1 MTNTTTQPAITPPRG
16 PGRPALPIGTAK
28 RTRMELRTT
37 AELAGKAA
45 RMAAAAG
52 LSVNAWIERRIMD
65 AR

>member
-1 MTNTTTQPAITPPRG
+1 MTHPPTQPARR
-16 PGRPALPIGTAK
+16 PGRPRLAIGTAK